1 MNFFKSLIQSQSFWL
16 YTFLFSMVFVQLYFF
31 PNILENKDIRIND
44 LSYLLPPRVNVELQ
58 TTPIQIENI
67 NVKPETQ
74 QIISTEEKDNKVDK
88 VTNIKLII

>member
-1 MNFFKSLIQSQSFWL
+1 
-16 YTFLFSMVFVQLYFF
+16 MVFVQLYFF
-31 PNILENKDIRIND
+31 PNILENKEIRIND

>member
-1 MNFFKSLIQSQSFWL
+1 
-16 YTFLFSMVFVQLYFF
+16 MVFVQLYFF

-74 QIISTEEKDNKVDK
+74 HIISTEEKDNKVDK

>member
-1 MNFFKSLIQSQSFWL
+1 
-16 YTFLFSMVFVQLYFF
+16 MVFVQLYFF